1 MDSPHP
7 GDSSNLGLRD
17 WNGEEQ
23 VHSKDAPHLDPL
35 LLLSPFFSSPLA
47 YCCCG
52 GGSRE
57 GEGAE
62 ERERDVQGEELKLA
76 RKGGVGKGLS
86 P

>member
-1 MDSPHP
+1 MGKSKSAPKMHHILIL
-7 GDSSNLGLRD
+7 SSSSI
-17 WNGEEQ
+17 
-23 VHSKDAPHLDPL
+23 HFSSFPL
-35 LLLSPFFSSPLA
+35 LIAAVEEVPE
-47 YCCCG
+47 
-52 GGSRE
+52 E